1 MPNRYIV
8 DPTPATR
15 RTVTPMNTILLATI
29 NAQYIHASL
38 GLRYLLAN
46 LSELRPQAKLLEFKL
61 EQRPIDM
68 VESLLAHD
76 PKIIGLG
83 VYIWNVVQTT
93 EVVALLKAV
102 RPDVLIVLG
111 GPEVSYECDQQQ
123 VVQLAD
129 YVVTG
134 QADLAFAQLC
144 RELLAGKK
152 PADKII
158 RAPVPRTDDLVMPY
172 REYTDV
178 DIANRLIYVEA
189 SRGCPFKCEF
199 CLSSLDK
206 TAWPFQLD
214 TFLAEL
220 HTLYERGVRH
230 FKFVDR
236 TFNLNIKASKRILDF
251 FLERMTE
258 GLFIH
263 FELIPDHLPDALK
276 ESIARFPEGSLQ
288 FEIGIQSL
296 NPEVQKH
303 ISRKQDDAQT
313 AENLRWLREHTHAHL
328 HADLIIGLPGETMES
343 FGSGFDRLVQLNPH
357 EVQVGILKRLR
368 GTPIARHTDAFDMRY
383 NPQPPYNILSNLHI
397 DFATMQRLNRFARYW
412 DMVGNSGRFVR
423 TRALLLGDAPFARFL
438 AFSDW
443 LFATTRQTHQIALDR
458 LYTLVFD
465 GITSVFGI
473 DADAARDVLSRD
485 YVESGARGVPK
496 FLRSGMKSAAS
507 KSATLGA
514 ATSAKRQARHRRD
527 PAHVTELPVN

>member
-1 MPNRYIV
+1 
-8 DPTPATR
+8 
-15 RTVTPMNTILLATI
+15 
-29 NAQYIHASL
+29 
-38 GLRYLLAN
+38 
-46 LSELRPQAKLLEFKL
+46 
-61 EQRPIDM
+61 
-68 VESLLAHD
+68 
-76 PKIIGLG
+76 
-83 VYIWNVVQTT
+83 
-93 EVVALLKAV
+93 VALLKAV

-111 GPEVSYECDQQQ
+111 GPEVSYECDEQPI
-123 VVQLAD
+123 VQLAD

-144 RELLAGKK
+144 RELLAGER
-152 PADKII
+152 PAEKII
-158 RAPVPRTDDLVMPY
+158 RASVPKMDDLVMPY
-172 REYTDV
+172 REYTDA
-178 DIANRLIYVEA
+178 DIANRLVYVEA

-214 TFLAEL
+214 KFLGEL

-236 TFNLNIKASKRILDF
+236 TFNLNIKVSKRILDF

-276 ESIARFPEGSLQ
+276 ESIAKFPEGSLQ

-296 NPEVQKH
+296 NPEVQKN

-313 AENLRWLREHTHAHL
+313 AVNLRWLREHTHAHL
-328 HADLIIGLPGETMES
+328 HADLIIGLPGETVAS
-343 FGSGFDRLVQLNPH
+343 FGSGFDKLVQLNPH

-383 NPQPPYNILSNLHI
+383 NPQPPYNILSNIHI

-412 DMVGNSGRFVR
+412 DMIGNSGRFVR
-423 TRALLLGDAPFARFL
+423 TRTLLLADAPFERFL

-443 LFATTRQTHQIALDR
+443 IFVTTGQTHQIALDR
-458 LYTLVFD
+458 LYNLVFD
-465 GITSVFGI
+465 GITTVFGI
-473 DADAARDVLSRD
+473 DPNTARELLSSD
-485 YVESGARGVPK
+485 YYGAGARGEPK
-496 FLRSGMKSAAS
+496 FLRQGFLRQGVEGTAVKSLAVAAQ
-507 KSATLGA
+507 T
-514 ATSAKRQARHRRD
+514 TAKRQARHRRETAAEF
-527 PAHVTELPVN
+527 PNG